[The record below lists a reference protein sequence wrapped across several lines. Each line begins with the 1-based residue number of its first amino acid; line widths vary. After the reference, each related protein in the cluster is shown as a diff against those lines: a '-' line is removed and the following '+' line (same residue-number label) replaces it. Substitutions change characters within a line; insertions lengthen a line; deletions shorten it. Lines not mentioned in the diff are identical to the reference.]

1 MSQAGHHNGVR
12 KGEDLREFI
21 EGSYA
26 IAKTVKLCRPGVI
39 SAYPI
44 TPQTHIVEGLAQIVA
59 DGELKAEFIN
69 VESEHSAASVVLGA
83 SATGVRAYTA
93 TSSQGLLLMAEVIFN
108 IAGMRLPLV
117 LTCAN
122 RAVSA
127 PINIWND
134 HQDSVTV
141 RDSGWIQFYAES
153 VQEACDL
160 HIQAYKISEDHGIQL
175 PVMICIDGYILTH
188 AGEVTDIPSQE
199 EVDKFLPPFNALHK
213 LDVANPIT
221 LGVLGDPEHYMETRY
236 AIQET
241 MKDVLKIIPKV
252 ASDFKKA
259 FGRAAGGFVET
270 YKTEDAEKVLVAKGS
285 VVGTMKDV
293 VDELRGEGQKVGVV
307 KVITH
312 RPFPEEAIFNALKGI
327 KHAGVVEKSV
337 SLGAYGPLYTDIKAL
352 FQGKDKAPHING
364 FVIGLGGRDITK
376 NSIREIFDKL
386 SAKGP
391 VNEFIDLRL

>member
-1 MSQAGHHNGVR
+1 M
-12 KGEDLREFI
+12 KEFI

-26 IAKTVKLCRPGVI
+26 IAKIVTLCRPGVI

-93 TSSQGLLLMAEVIFN
+93 TSSQGLLLMAEVLFN

-188 AGEVTDIPSQE
+188 AGEVTDMPSQK

-221 LGVLGDPEHYMETRY
+221 LGVLGDPDHYMETRY

-252 ASDFKKA
+252 ASDFKRA
-259 FGRAAGGFVET
+259 FGRASGGFVET
-270 YKTEDAEKVLVAKGS
+270 YKTDDAEKVLVAKGS
-285 VVGTMKDV
+285 VVGTIKDV

-307 KVITH
+307 KVITY

-337 SLGAYGPLYTDIKAL
+337 SLGAYGPLYADIKAL
-352 FQGKDKAPHING
+352 FQGKDKAPYING
-364 FVIGLGGRDITK
+364 FVIGLGGRDVTK
-376 NSIREIFDKL
+376 NSVREIFDKL